1 MKVWKASLTKL
12 KQSIL
17 YCCMRLE
24 ASFSQAQIVMEEDT
38 ETKAEVGELCIR
50 CPSYQRILE
59 KRPDVQFQIFNSKN
73 SSLMHHPLTCN

>member
-1 MKVWKASLTKL
+1 
-12 KQSIL
+12 
-17 YCCMRLE
+17 
-24 ASFSQAQIVMEEDT
+24 MEEDT